1 MAVTVETLLMKWLYR
16 AEITLLPVS
25 SFSAPTSHL
34 VVVTSPVHL
43 SMSRATWTREA
54 VKRMYNAC
62 CYPAATL
69 SLPTGW
75 TVERGGGGEELVG
88 TAVAHAQT
96 GLDDRSKGVPQCRHE
111 SPFSPGNFICC
122 SWVTDTV
129 TLESDTWRRAS
140 LCVHVHECVYI
151 CELLL
156 SIALL
161 CDFKGIIDLK
171 SDVLLSP
178 EFSVDCFIDC

>member
-1 MAVTVETLLMKWLYR
+1 M
-16 AEITLLPVS
+16 
-25 SFSAPTSHL
+25 
-34 VVVTSPVHL
+34 
-43 SMSRATWTREA
+43 
-54 VKRMYNAC
+54 
-62 CYPAATL
+62 
-69 SLPTGW
+69 
-75 TVERGGGGEELVG
+75 ERGGGGEELVG

-111 SPFSPGNFICC
+111 SPFPL
-122 SWVTDTV
+122 VTSSAAHESQTV